1 MKKLVLLSLLVVLTI
16 TPILVS
22 AQNDNNKGRFSVIN
36 EYGPFFG
43 KNTIGFA
50 GTFITGY
57 TLPNLQDMFG
67 IGVGYEVGAEI
78 EQGLPIFL
86 NYRHIFNPSKPFTPI
101 VNVAMGTR
109 YCIPSYG
116 TESALG
122 YYMTVGSGF
131 QANLFS
137 LSGGL
142 FFKSYGTKDFYL
154 GLEIKFGYKL

>member
-1 MKKLVLLSLLVVLTI
+1 MKKLVLLSLFVVLTI
-16 TPILVS
+16 APILVS

-50 GTFITGY
+50 GTFISGY
-57 TLPNLQDMFG
+57 TLPNLQDM
-67 IGVGYEVGAEI
+67 IGLGVAYEAGTGI
-78 EQGLPIFL
+78 EQGLPIFI
-86 NYRHIFNPSKPFTPI
+86 NYRHIFNPTKPFTPI
-101 VNVAMGTR
+101 VNVAVGTR

-116 TESALG
+116 TESAMG

-142 FFKSYGTKDFYL
+142 FFKSYGTKDFYI